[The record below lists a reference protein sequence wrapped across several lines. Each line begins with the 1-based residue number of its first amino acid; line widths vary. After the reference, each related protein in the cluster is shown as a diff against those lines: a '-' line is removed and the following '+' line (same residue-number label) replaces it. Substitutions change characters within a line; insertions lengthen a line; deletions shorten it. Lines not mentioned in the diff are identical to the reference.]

1 MNDYLDC
8 CPSQEK
14 AIETVH
20 KVIKI
25 LSTGGFRT
33 TNWLSNSK
41 NILKTFPPVERSLN
55 VANLD
60 LTGIPIERALG
71 IIWDPQED
79 ILQIKTINNDR
90 KLNNQTRV
98 VELRKF
104 YRNFI
109 TVNVRTKVNHSK
121 TLEEKSSMERTAKRR
136 YKANMNCLE
145 KEYTLTCKD

>member
-1 MNDYLDC
+1 MDDYLDC

-25 LSTGGFRT
+25 LSTAGFRT
-33 TNWLSNSK
+33 TNWLPNSK
-41 NILKTFPPVERSLN
+41 NILKTFSPVERSLN

-90 KLNNQTRV
+90 KLNNQTIV
-98 VELRKF
+98 VDFHKF
-104 YRNFI
+104 Y
-109 TVNVRTKVNHSK
+109 
-121 TLEEKSSMERTAKRR
+121 L
-136 YKANMNCLE
+136 
-145 KEYTLTCKD
+145 

>member
-1 MNDYLDC
+1 MDDYLDC

-25 LSTGGFRT
+25 LSTAGFRT

-41 NILKTFPPVERSLN
+41 NILKTFSPVERSLN

-71 IIWDPQED
+71 IIWDPQGD

-90 KLNNQTRV
+90 KLNNETTV
-98 VELRKF
+98 VDFHKF
-104 YRNFI
+104 Y
-109 TVNVRTKVNHSK
+109 
-121 TLEEKSSMERTAKRR
+121 L
-136 YKANMNCLE
+136 
-145 KEYTLTCKD
+145 